1 MPNSSGRPTVVPGSA
16 ATAVTRSPARAMA
29 VARFPATTL
38 AAGPGA
44 TPATTTTRRSP
55 VSWEAM
61 TLRICEKTR
70 PPGL

>member
-1 MPNSSGRPTVVPGSA
+1 MVLGLA

-29 VARFPATTL
+29 VARFAATTL

-44 TPATTTTRRSP
+44 TPATTMTRWSW
-55 VSWEAM
+55 VSWEATM
-61 TLRICEKTR
+61 FRSCENTR